1 MVFLALLAPRCRC
14 EARGSC
20 AVRHC
25 SEAHRAGSGASKPRS
40 GEAARNAR
48 NAPDGIRT
56 RATALKGL

>member
-25 SEAHRAGSGASKPRS
+25 SEAHRAGSGASKPRR
-40 GEAARNAR
+40 GEAARNAGM
-48 NAPDGIRT
+48 PPTGFEPV
-56 RATALKGL
+56 LQP